1 MTPRV
6 SPLRSPR
13 PRRRRPNPFAARLL
27 AVAILAGIVPAC
39 GSETPGDPHSG
50 SDSGAGA
57 RLVEQRVDLM
67 PYAREAHTAFPGRR
81 KHMQEALVTDRFLLV
96 ETGSEIAFTGLDL
109 APGNKLSFELVHQ
122 RTVSARRIECPMQLV
137 TRDAAGAERSQSQDL
152 KRKLGP
158 GQGGAYVEFELG
170 GENSLRSFVLKF
182 GVPKDGQGKPP
193 SLLAV
198 VRPTASRMI
207 PAPALARKPKQI
219 ILITLDTF
227 RADYLGCYGNEQ
239 VESPNLDSFA
249 NDNLRFESCY
259 ATANVTKPSHTS
271 IFTSLYLKDHGVT
284 DNYKTLGADTPSMIE
299 RLGEEGLRTAAFVGA
314 FNFSPERSE
323 LYKRFDD
330 YFECVARDR
339 RAEDVNADLFPWLVE
354 HADEDFFIWVHY
366 FDVHAPYAAPH
377 PHGQRMV
384 KSSTKAIPAQTD
396 PKYDWFHVLKQGEQV
411 AAELYM
417 GEIRYLDSQFGDLVK
432 HLNNLGLYDN
442 AHMVITADHGDTLG
456 ELGMV
461 AKHSGL
467 ADATTRVPLMV
478 KLPESRLSGVIGGLV
493 STIDIYPTLFDYL
506 NLAPSN
512 PLRGSSLRPLM
523 EEGRDSPRPFVFSEH
538 AHNFQ
543 AALRTPH
550 ELFILGLETNRF
562 GAKYSTTPGGQE
574 LYDYTLANP
583 LDKNLAKANSA
594 RTAELRRELEA
605 FLADRMNLSSRS
617 IDDDEF
623 REAMEGLGYIEND

>member
-6 SPLRSPR
+6 SPLRSPW
-13 PRRRRPNPFAARLL
+13 PRRRRPTPFAPRLV

-39 GSETPGDPHSG
+39 GTGTPATPNSG
-50 SDSGAGA
+50 SDSGTGA

-67 PYAREAHTAFPGRR
+67 PYAKEAHTAFPGRR

-109 APGNKLSFELVHQ
+109 APGNKLTFELVHQ
-122 RTVSARRIECPMQLV
+122 RTVSAKRIECPIELR
-137 TRDAAGAERSQSQDL
+137 TRDEQGNEQVQTQNL

-158 GQGGAYVEFELG
+158 GQGGVLVEFEWT
-170 GENSLRSFVLKF
+170 GEKPVRSFVLSF
-182 GVPKDGQGKPP
+182 GVPKDARDKPP

-198 VRPTASRMI
+198 VRPTASRKTQ
-207 PAPALARKPKQI
+207 APALTRRPKQV

-227 RADYLGCYGNEQ
+227 RADYLHCYGNQQ
-239 VESPNLDSFA
+239 VESPNFDKFA
-249 NDNLRFESCY
+249 NSNLRFESCY

-284 DNYKTLGADTPSMIE
+284 DNYKTLGSQTPTMIE
-299 RLGEEGLRTAAFVGA
+299 RLGQEGLRTAAFVGA

-330 YFECVARDR
+330 YYECVARDR
-339 RAEDVNADLFPWLVE
+339 RAEDVNTDLFPWLVE
-354 HADEDFFIWVHY
+354 HASEDFFIWVHY

-377 PHGQRMV
+377 PHGQRML
-384 KSSTKAIPAQTD
+384 KSSTKPIPPQTD
-396 PKYDWFHVLKQGEQV
+396 PKYDWFHVLKQGEDV

-417 GEIRYLDSQFGDLVK
+417 GEIRYLDSQFGELVE
-432 HLNNLGLYDN
+432 HLGNLGLYEN

-456 ELGMV
+456 EFGML

-467 ADATTRVPLMV
+467 ADATTHVPLMV
-478 KLPESRLSGVIGGLV
+478 KLPNSRLSGVIGGLV
-493 STIDIYPTLFDYL
+493 STVDIYPTLFDFL

-523 EEGRDSPRPFVFSEH
+523 EEGRDSSRPYDFSEH

-543 AALRTPH
+543 AALRTPQ
-550 ELFILGLETNRF
+550 ELFILGLESNRF
-562 GAKYSTTPGGQE
+562 GAKYSTTLGSQE
-574 LYDYTLANP
+574 LYDYTSDNP
-583 LDKNLAKANSA
+583 LDKNLAKTNSA
-594 RTAELRRELEA
+594 RAAELRKELEV
-605 FLADRMNLSSRS
+605 FLADRMNLSSRG

-623 REAMEGLGYIEND
+623 REAMEGLGYIENK